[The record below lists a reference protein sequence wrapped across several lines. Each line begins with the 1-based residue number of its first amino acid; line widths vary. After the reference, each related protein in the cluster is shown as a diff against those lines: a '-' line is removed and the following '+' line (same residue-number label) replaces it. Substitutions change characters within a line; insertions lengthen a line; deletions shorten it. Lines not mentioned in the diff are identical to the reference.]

1 MTHWLTIIESILV
14 AVVSLLT
21 TGIPLIIALNNARKK
36 HKEAKTEAEKK
47 EALNDM
53 LKVANDFIEYAED
66 AYKSVDKVL
75 KSEGGTAGGMKK
87 ESVMTKLQAY
97 AMNKGYEFDSDF
109 WNAKVDELVA
119 FTRKVN
125 SK

>member
-1 MTHWLTIIESILV
+1 MTWETILKAVIV
-14 AVVSLLT
+14 ALSTFVT
-21 TGIPLIIALNNARKK
+21 TGVPLIIAFVNAIKKRK
-36 HKEAKTEAEKK
+36 AAQTEAEKTAANN
-47 EALNDM
+47 EM

-75 KSEGGTAGGMKK
+75 KSDGGSAGAIKK